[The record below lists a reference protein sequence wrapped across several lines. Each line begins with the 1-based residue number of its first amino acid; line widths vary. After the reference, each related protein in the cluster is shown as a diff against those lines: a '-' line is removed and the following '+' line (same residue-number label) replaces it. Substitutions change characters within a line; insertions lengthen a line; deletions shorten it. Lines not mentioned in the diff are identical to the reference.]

1 VGLSAFT
8 GLWDCLAAD
17 DGWVVLADQKYTNSN
32 VESGAVHLF
41 RHTDGNL
48 TKVATVIPPSPVAGA
63 RFGSSVVLKDGILL
77 VGSPGETNS
86 STGLNG
92 CVYVYQI
99 NTNGVASLLERHLPA
114 SPIIGS
120 GEQFGAS
127 MSLSGD
133 GNRVAITSSGS
144 PIHAASGAVY
154 IYSLQHK

>member
-1 VGLSAFT
+1 
-8 GLWDCLAAD
+8 
-17 DGWVVLADQKYTNSN
+17 
-32 VESGAVHLF
+32 
-41 RHTDGNL
+41 
-48 TKVATVIPPSPVAGA
+48 VAGA